1 MTIFEEVKNS
11 VTASQAALQYGIKVG
26 KNKMAC
32 CPFHKD
38 HHPSMKVD
46 IGFCCFACGEKGDV
60 IAFVS
65 KLFGLTPYEA
75 ARKLAEDFRI
85 QLSSINKAEKKH
97 RKSAKKS
104 TRSKLCMEY
113 QLQQNFYQ
121 MEQRMIR
128 VLCDYLHLLERW
140 RELVAPKTPVE
151 DWKEE
156 YDVACHKICMVEY
169 YLDILLQGSLEEI
182 AEFFIHKG
190 EEVIQ
195 IENRMGGIK
204 ARNQGGTKNCNN
216 NTKSAS

>member
-11 VTASQAALQYGIKVG
+11 VTARQAALQYGIKVG
-26 KNKMAC
+26 RNKMAC
-32 CPFHKD
+32 CPFHND

-60 IAFVS
+60 IAYIS

-75 ARKLAEDFRI
+75 ARKLVEDFSI
-85 QLSSINKAEKKH
+85 QLSSVNKAEKKR
-97 RKSAKKS
+97 RKSSNKS
-104 TRSKLCMEY
+104 TQSKSCMEY
-113 QLQQNFYQ
+113 QLQQNFHQ

-169 YLDILLQGSLEEI
+169 YLDILLQGSLEER

-204 ARNQGGTKNCNN
+204 AGNEGGTKKSND